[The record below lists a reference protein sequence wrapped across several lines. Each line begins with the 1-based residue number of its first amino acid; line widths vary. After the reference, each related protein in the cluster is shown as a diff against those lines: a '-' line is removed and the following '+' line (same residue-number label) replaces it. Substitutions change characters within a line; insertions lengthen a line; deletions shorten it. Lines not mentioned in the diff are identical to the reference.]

1 MRTTAWR
8 TLLLTGVA
16 VLAWACGSEQP
27 PVTAPTPVPTAT
39 PTPTPTNPG
48 DTWASLAPLSA
59 PRQEHSGAL
68 LGGKIYVVGGR
79 LDGQTAYAS
88 GQVYDIASDRWSPL
102 PDLPIQLDHSAAA
115 VTGGKLYLFG
125 GQSPQIDGGLSDRT
139 YEFDPGT
146 GLWRERA
153 RMSSPRSAAA
163 ADLIGDRIYVVGGSP
178 GPVSTRIE
186 AYAPQSDTWELL
198 PSMPTRRNHLTAV
211 AMQGLLYVAGGR
223 DSDSVAALERYDPV
237 ARTWTTLSPMPTA
250 RNSHMAAAVRGC
262 LYVMGG
268 ETNPS
273 DASGV
278 FANNEVYD
286 PKTNTWQTVA
296 AMRTPRHAAR
306 AVTDGNKIY
315 VPGGAT
321 HSGYGA
327 TTVNEVY
334 TVPSG
339 KSCE

>member
-1 MRTTAWR
+1 MRTGAWR
-8 TLLLTGVA
+8 KLLPAGIVGLV
-16 VLAWACGSEQP
+16 WACGSEPP
-27 PVTAPTPVPTAT
+27 PVAT
-39 PTPTPTNPG
+39 PTPTATSTPKDPG
-48 DTWASLAPLSA
+48 DTWASLAPLNA

-68 LGGKIYVVGGR
+68 LAGKIYLVGGHP
-79 LDGQTAYAS
+79 DDQTTFAS
-88 GQVYDIASDRWSPL
+88 GEVYDIASDRWSHL
-102 PDLPIQLDHSAAA
+102 PDLPIPLNHAAAA
-115 VTGGKLYLFG
+115 VAGGKLYLFG

-139 YEFDPGT
+139 YELDPTT
-146 GLWRERA
+146 GLWREKA

-163 ADLIGDRIYVVGGSP
+163 ADVIGDRIYVVGGSP
-178 GPVSTRIE
+178 QAVSTRIE
-186 AYAPQSDTWELL
+186 AYDPQSDTWELL

-211 AMQGLLYVAGGR
+211 AIQGLLYVAGGR
-223 DSDSVAALERYDPV
+223 DVTVDSVAAIERFDPV
-237 ARTWTTLSPMPTA
+237 ARTWTTLAPMPTA

-268 ETNPS
+268 ETNS
-273 DASGV
+273 ASSSGV
-278 FANNEVYD
+278 FAQNEVYD

-296 AMRTPRHAAR
+296 SMRTPRHAAR
-306 AVTDGNKIY
+306 AVTDGDKIY

-334 TVPSG
+334 TAPSN